1 MTSVAE
7 VMTRDAVTIGPT
19 QSIQRAAQIMD
30 ELNVGSLP
38 VCDGETLVGMLTDRD
53 IAVRAVSAGL
63 SPDTAVDGIASS
75 PLHWC
80 FEDDDIETVK
90 EKMADKQ
97 IRRMPVL
104 DREKHLVGI
113 LALGDLATNAD
124 GDMSSTLGAVSA
136 PSQPDR

>member
-7 VMTRDAVTIGPT
+7 VMTRDAVTIEPT
-19 QSIQRAAQIMD
+19 ESIQRAAQIMD

-63 SPDTAVDGIASS
+63 SPDTAVDGIASG

-124 GDMSSTLGAVSA
+124 GGMSSTLGAVSA